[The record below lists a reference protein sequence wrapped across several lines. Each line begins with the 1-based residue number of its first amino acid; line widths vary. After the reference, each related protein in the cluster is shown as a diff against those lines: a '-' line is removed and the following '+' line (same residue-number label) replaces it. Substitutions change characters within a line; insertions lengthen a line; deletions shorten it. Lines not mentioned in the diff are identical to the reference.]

1 MDANAESCIGWHKL
15 PNQGRA
21 PQHACHGQVVL
32 VVSVEL
38 LLLPTAH
45 GAFLHLCARPLFA
58 GLRAPPTPAALI
70 LFSPMSTILIHWLA
84 GVPHH
89 NLAVVSWSLTIEE

>member
-1 MDANAESCIGWHKL
+1 M
-15 PNQGRA
+15 
-21 PQHACHGQVVL
+21 
-32 VVSVEL
+32 VSVEL

-70 LFSPMSTILIHWLA
+70 LFSPMSTVLIHWLA
-84 GVPHH
+84 GVPRF
-89 NLAVVSWSLTIEE
+89 SLVEFAPFFGQMSRLRLSASAATCLPVLRTCVHCI